1 MAELI
6 LGFMIVLASLAGLG
20 LGRLCGRS
28 RNVRAC
34 GQSEADCACA
44 QTPMRRKEAS

>member
-6 LGFMIVLASLAGLG
+6 LGFLIVLASAAGIG
-20 LGRLCGRS
+20 LGRLCGR
-28 RNVRAC
+28 RRDVRAC

-44 QTPMRRKEAS
+44 NTPMRRKGLS